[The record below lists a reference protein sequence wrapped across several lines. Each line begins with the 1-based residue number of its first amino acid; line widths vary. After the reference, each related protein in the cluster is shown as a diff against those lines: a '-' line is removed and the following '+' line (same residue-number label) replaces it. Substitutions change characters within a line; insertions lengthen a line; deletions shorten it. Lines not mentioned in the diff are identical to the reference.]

1 MKSAS
6 RKDMCTKR
14 KSIWQKS
21 IFSTEFNLFRI
32 TNVRE
37 TRLATLIAHTLILLS
52 CFFLLPTPL
61 QKIPTSV
68 LHGLFLYMAITSLG
82 GNEMFERMLLL
93 ITEQQAYPPTHYIRK
108 VPQRKVHLF
117 TMCQLLQ
124 VRECCTDAKK
134 DTFSSQLVVL
144 CAAGFTPIAY
154 VEIIFP
160 IICFLF
166 LPLRHLIIPHI
177 ISKQYLDSLDGKHK
191 TA

>member
-1 MKSAS
+1 
-6 RKDMCTKR
+6 MCTKC
-14 KSIWQKS
+14 KSIRQTR
-21 IFSTEFNLFRI
+21 IFATELNLFRI

-117 TMCQLLQ
+117 TVCQLLQ
-124 VRECCTDAKK
+124 VCACCTDA
-134 DTFSSQLVVL
+134 
-144 CAAGFTPIAY
+144 
-154 VEIIFP
+154 
-160 IICFLF
+160 
-166 LPLRHLIIPHI
+166 
-177 ISKQYLDSLDGKHK
+177 
-191 TA
+191 